1 MIKHCK
7 IEIKIWDKGEKIL
20 LWNFFLILIASWYH
34 SSWKDSTNL
43 GKKQSIR
50 ARVFLNDS
58 IYDLSQSQEV
68 TWTLAFEES
77 RGSVEPPAVKRRA
90 GCPLTLSMMR
100 LFHLYRLLP
109 SHCPSLM
116 CIHTLCLQVPQSAM
130 EWMAQCAPVLSR
142 FRLFL
147 GTFVAWSLP
156 GILACLSVSSL
167 NLAALYCQI
176 QLSKIPCY
184 P

>member
-1 MIKHCK
+1 M
-7 IEIKIWDKGEKIL
+7 
-20 LWNFFLILIASWYH
+20 
-34 SSWKDSTNL
+34 
-43 GKKQSIR
+43 
-50 ARVFLNDS
+50 
-58 IYDLSQSQEV
+58 
-68 TWTLAFEES
+68 
-77 RGSVEPPAVKRRA
+77 EPPAVKRRA

-156 GILACLSVSSL
+156 GILACLCFLLESCCLVLSDTTFQDSMLPIEKNLTCFYLAGYPQTQLYFSLLPSTIITFPGPFTVS
-167 NLAALYCQI
+167 
-176 QLSKIPCY
+176 K
-184 P
+184 